1 MVSKLICGKFRIVGA
16 VVVILGLYLVLW
28 GKEGDQYDIK
38 SREKSFLS
46 NDEPKEPKTQ
56 RELPSET
63 EVP

>member
-1 MVSKLICGKFRIVGA
+1 MVSNMVSNLICGTFRIVGA
-16 VVVILGLYLVLW
+16 VIVILGLYLVLW

-46 NDEPKEPKTQ
+46 DDEPKEPKIQ
-56 RELPSET
+56 RE